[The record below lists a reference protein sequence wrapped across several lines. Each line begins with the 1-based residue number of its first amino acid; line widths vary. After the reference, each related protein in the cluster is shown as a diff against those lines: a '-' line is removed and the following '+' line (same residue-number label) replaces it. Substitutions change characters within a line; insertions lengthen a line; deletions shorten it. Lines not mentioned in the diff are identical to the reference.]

1 MSPAE
6 PWDRGQLLLQAAGRQ
21 AGVRTSEGQNE
32 AFPTDGVK
40 SRHTLC
46 ARNSRISQGMSELK
60 SYVVFC
66 ARSESPEHLLACGS
80 RRCLGCGSGWVHQ
93 GRLSN
98 HEWPQASPAHP
109 LFLEAWV

>member
-1 MSPAE
+1 MRPF
-6 PWDRGQLLLQAAGRQ
+6 LLMGSKAGTRCVPGTAA
-21 AGVRTSEGQNE
+21 
-32 AFPTDGVK
+32 
-40 SRHTLC
+40 
-46 ARNSRISQGMSELK
+46 ISQGMSELK

-98 HEWPQASPAHP
+98 HEWPQGLPSAPSFP
-109 LFLEAWV
+109 